1 MAARIAVVDGMGG
14 GIGAQ
19 LVSRVKPVLRNG
31 DELIALGVNALA
43 TAAMLKVGATVGA
56 TGENAI
62 TFNISRVQLVLG
74 PIGIVIPNSLY
85 GEVTP
90 AIASVIASTPA
101 IKMLVPL
108 TQPHFQLIGL
118 ESGSLNAILD
128 ELASKVAS
136 WREKIGP

>member
-1 MAARIAVVDGMGG
+1 MTVRIAVVDGMGG

-19 LVSRVKPVLRNG
+19 LVSRVKSRLRDG

-43 TAAMLKVGATVGA
+43 TAAMLKVGASVGA

-62 TFNISRVQLVLG
+62 MFNISRVQLILG

-90 AIASVIASTPA
+90 AIATAIASTPA
-101 IKMLVPL
+101 IKMLVPMA
-108 TQPHFQLIGL
+108 QPHFQLIGL
-118 ESGSLNAILD
+118 ESGSLNTTLD

-136 WREKIGP
+136 WRESIGA